1 MDPARCPMSD
11 TPAVE
16 GGRRKGGTIPIVS
29 PFQTK
34 DVRKSPRWWE
44 RLRGLFGMTFLVV
57 IAGITLAVVIAF
69 TLVAAAIFVATAFN

>member
-1 MDPARCPMSD
+1 MSD
-11 TPAVE
+11 TSSVDR
-16 GGRRKGGTIPIVS
+16 GRRNGGTIPIVS

-34 DVRKSPRWWE
+34 EVRKSPRWWE

-57 IAGITLAVVIAF
+57 LAGIALAVIIAV